1 MINNSSLWVVSDVD
15 GTLMDHSYDLTP
27 AKETIKLLQK
37 LSIPVILCTSKTA
50 AEVKVIRK
58 LLNLTDPYI
67 VENGGAIY
75 GESLTKVNGQIILG
89 EKYEVLEDILRSIS
103 NEINYVLQP
112 LNSISD
118 QDATELTG
126 LKGHSL
132 ELMRDRHWSMP
143 FLNPP
148 ADIEEQIS
156 FCCKKFNV
164 EIFRGNRMSHM
175 LSVNSN
181 KGKAINELKKYSNNS
196 EIKIIGLGDSP
207 NDLPLLLNSDYK
219 IIIPGPHG
227 PNLKLLENLNRY
239 NHKYTLASEPNG
251 YGWKSEI
258 NKLISKLGLNKQ

>member
-1 MINNSSLWVVSDVD
+1 MIENSSIWVVSDVD

-27 AKETIKLLQK
+27 AKETIKFLQE

-58 LLNLTDPYI
+58 QLNLSDPYI
-67 VENGGAIY
+67 VENGAAIY
-75 GESLTKVNGQIILG
+75 GESLSKVNGEIILG
-89 EKYEVLEDILRSIS
+89 EKYEVLENILRSIS
-103 NEINYVLQP
+103 KEINYDLQP
-112 LNSISD
+112 LNNISD

-126 LKGHSL
+126 LKGYSL

-148 ADIEEQIS
+148 DNKEEDINI
-156 FCCKKFNV
+156 CCKKFNV

-175 LSVNSN
+175 LSIESN
-181 KGKAINELKKYSNNS
+181 KGKAIDVLKKYSNNPN
-196 EIKIIGLGDSP
+196 IKIIGLGDSP

-219 IIIPGPHG
+219 IVIPGPSG
-227 PNLKLLENLNRY
+227 PNFKLLEKLNEY
-239 NHKYTLASEPNG
+239 KYTLAIEPNG

-258 NKLISKLGLNKQ
+258 NKLINKLVLCK